1 MSWIWLRLSGWYW
14 GTPTPRSEGFLCLNM
29 FLTPLI
35 VLGAL
40 ALALCIA
47 GILEYQFHMRS
58 LAAIPLRIHVNGTRG
73 KSSVTRLI
81 AAGLREAGIRTF
93 AKTTGTAPRVID
105 SEGKDRI
112 IHRLRLPSI
121 GEQTRLLSYFAAE
134 KPEAVVME
142 CMAVQPQYQW
152 IAEHQMVQSQI
163 GVITNL
169 RPDHLDE
176 MGPTEDDVAFSLCN
190 TVPVDGTLITGE
202 DQKPEILQKIAAQN
216 GTAFIQSDETKI
228 TQEELDNFSYMEHPA
243 NVAVALDVC
252 KEAGVDRKIALA
264 GMHKVQPDLGAL
276 IAWNLDKDEK
286 RIQFVNGMAAND
298 PVSTLQIWKFVIDRY
313 PAEGGTCVFFNSRD
327 DRPVRTRQMIELTLE
342 EIKPDHFIIR
352 GDKVDATVQ
361 RLLHHSP
368 ATKVQTI
375 GLNEDYGSV
384 VNMMMDLPHDTLI
397 YAIGN
402 QVGAGQ
408 EILSKISDYRHHG

>member
-1 MSWIWLRLSGWYW
+1 MS
-14 GTPTPRSEGFLCLNM
+14 
-29 FLTPLI
+29 LTPLI
-35 VLGAL
+35 VLGFL
-40 ALALCIA
+40 AIAICIS

-58 LAAIPLRIHVNGTRG
+58 LVAIPLRIHVNGTRG
-73 KSSVTRLI
+73 KSSVTRLV

-105 SEGKDRI
+105 AEGKDRI

-121 GEQTRLLSYFAAE
+121 GEQTRLLSYFASE

-163 GVITNL
+163 GVITNV

-176 MGPTEDDVAFSLCN
+176 MGPTEDDVAYSLCN
-190 TVPVDGTLITGE
+190 TVPENGILITGE
-202 DQKPEILQKIAAQN
+202 DQKPEILRQVAKNN
-216 GTAFIQSDETKI
+216 GTEFIQSNEADI
-228 TQEELDNFSYMEHPA
+228 SRDELDQFTYMEHPA

-252 KEAGVDRKIALA
+252 KKAGVDRHIALA

-276 IAWNLDKDEK
+276 IAWNLDQGEK
-286 RIQFVNGMAAND
+286 RIQFINGMAAND
-298 PVSTLQIWKFVIDRY
+298 PVSTLQIWKFIIDRY

-327 DRPVRTRQMIELTLE
+327 DRPFRTRQLIELTLE
-342 EIKPDHFIIR
+342 EIKPDYFIIR
-352 GDKVDATVQ
+352 GDKIDAIVQ
-361 RLLHHSP
+361 RLIHYSP
-368 ATKVQTI
+368 GTNVKII
-375 GLNEDYGSV
+375 GLSNDHNQV
-384 VNMMMDLPHDTLI
+384 VDKLLSLPHDTLI

-408 EILSKISDYRHHG
+408 EILAKLSDYRHHG